1 MAWTEEEIKHG
12 YQGENNARVEA
23 AHWVQMRATG
33 LLEDGDGRQ
42 GLADQALQDVMP
54 SKGKAPQA
62 LKNAGDDEEG
72 DQASESGEGKDGQVA
87 EAEVLSAVGKAL
99 PKKEAVLRV
108 SRMVKLLKQ
117 VKKDVGAAK
126 GKPLDGRLEKLQK
139 LEKQGAKLSMEDAKV
154 KLFDAALQIKKV
166 KMT

>member
-1 MAWTEEEIKHG
+1 M
-12 YQGENNARVEA
+12 
-23 AHWVQMRATG
+23 
-33 LLEDGDGRQ
+33 
-42 GLADQALQDVMP
+42 
-54 SKGKAPQA
+54 
-62 LKNAGDDEEG
+62 
-72 DQASESGEGKDGQVA
+72 A

-126 GKPLDGRLEKLQK
+126 GKPLDGCLEKLQK